1 MGFQGGSV
9 GKNPPANAGDAQTQV
24 PSLGRED
31 PLEKAMATHPNILA
45 WRIPWTEEPGWLQS
59 TGMQRVRR
67 KWHECTHSS
76 IKWQHKDNK
85 GQKWLS
91 INHLWHSEICFVWY
105 SVPGFKAIT
114 KTRFSTTITSA
125 ITTILTQRK
134 TLCPVSWVVTVRF
147 CFLC

>member
-67 KWHECTHSS
+67 K
-76 IKWQHKDNK
+76 
-85 GQKWLS
+85 
-91 INHLWHSEICFVWY
+91 
-105 SVPGFKAIT
+105 
-114 KTRFSTTITSA
+114 
-125 ITTILTQRK
+125 
-134 TLCPVSWVVTVRF
+134 
-147 CFLC
+147 